1 MRQFLSS
8 DYLLGELGLSPENMQ
23 KRLGD
28 GLYEQKL
35 LREALV
41 ARTGQRFIAGLDSD
55 EAMFRYLMDNAI
67 ASKEALNLSVGIS
80 LSAEQVAALTH
91 DIVWM
96 EEREVMGEKVLVPVL
111 YMAQA
116 EGRLAPNGALI
127 QGQDLTLISG
137 GDLSNQGTLR
147 ATNNLSAQA
156 QNIQNSGL
164 MQAGERLSLLAEDSL
179 YNRQGGVL
187 AGRDVDLT
195 ARTGDIL
202 NERSIT
208 RHESALGN
216 SRWESSFADSA
227 ARIEAANS
235 LNLSAGRDVLN
246 LGGVLNSGGDMQITA
261 GRDVSLSSVEERHS
275 ISRGSHYLDS
285 QTAQLISETVAGG
298 NLDIQAGRDLT
309 AVASRIESGH
319 NMQLVAGNDL
329 TLASAA
335 NQSHHYSKS
344 KKRTSQRDLIQQQ
357 GTEVVSGGSFA
368 AVSGNDLTLISSNV
382 TASNEAYLVA
392 GGKVRLL
399 AEQDIDYSFS
409 EKKKKGS
416 FGRKSFKSDERTQVT
431 HVGSSITSG
440 GDLTIISGDEQRYQA
455 AQLSSGADLTLDS
468 GAGIVFE
475 GVKDLEQ
482 QSRIRSK
489 NSWVWQSAKGKG
501 HTDET
506 LIQSQLQAQGEL
518 AIRAAERIQ
527 IDIKEV
533 NQQSVSQTID
543 AMVQADPQLAWLKEM
558 EQRGDVDWRQVK
570 ELHDSFSYSSSGLSG
585 PAAMVIAIVVAYFTA
600 GWGTGLTGATS
611 TAGIAAS
618 NAVVSAVASN
628 AAISTINNKGN
639 LGAAFKDVTSSD
651 ALKSY
656 AVSGITAGLTAGVY
670 DNWTGTQ
677 TGPSNTGAVS
687 NNSGVLA
694 NSGKVAVEGS
704 LSTWSGVGQFAANQ
718 ALQNVTSA
726 TLNKVLGQ
734 DGDFGDALTST
745 LANTFAAAGFNW
757 VGDFSQNNQLDNGS
771 LAKIGLHAIMGG
783 LAAEAAGGDF
793 KSGAL
798 VAGANEAL
806 IDTLAKQY
814 GDMTHEQ
821 RSSLLTMNS

>member
-1 MRQFLSS
+1 M
-8 DYLLGELGLSPENMQ
+8 
-23 KRLGD
+23 
-28 GLYEQKL
+28 
-35 LREALV
+35 
-41 ARTGQRFIAGLDSD
+41 
-55 EAMFRYLMDNAI
+55 
-67 ASKEALNLSVGIS
+67 
-80 LSAEQVAALTH
+80 
-91 DIVWM
+91 
-96 EEREVMGEKVLVPVL
+96 
-111 YMAQA
+111 
-116 EGRLAPNGALI
+116 
-127 QGQDLTLISG
+127 
-137 GDLSNQGTLR
+137 
-147 ATNNLSAQA
+147 
-156 QNIQNSGL
+156 
-164 MQAGERLSLLAEDSL
+164 
-179 YNRQGGVL
+179 
-187 AGRDVDLT
+187 
-195 ARTGDIL
+195 
-202 NERSIT
+202 
-208 RHESALGN
+208 
-216 SRWESSFADSA
+216 
-227 ARIEAANS
+227 
-235 LNLSAGRDVLN
+235 
-246 LGGVLNSGGDMQITA
+246 
-261 GRDVSLSSVEERHS
+261 
-275 ISRGSHYLDS
+275 
-285 QTAQLISETVAGG
+285 
-298 NLDIQAGRDLT
+298 
-309 AVASRIESGH
+309 
-319 NMQLVAGNDL
+319 
-329 TLASAA
+329 LAS
-335 NQSHHYSKS
+335 
-344 KKRTSQRDLIQQQ
+344 L
-357 GTEVVSGGSFA
+357 VC
-368 AVSGNDLTLISSNV
+368 ND
-382 TASNEAYLVA
+382 EAYLVA
-392 GGKVRLL
+392 GGKVQLL
-399 AEQDIDYSFS
+399 AEQDLDYSFS

-440 GDLTIISGDEQRYQA
+440 GDLAIISGDEQRYQA

-489 NSWVWQSAKGKG
+489 NSWAWQSAKGKG

-533 NQQSVSQTID
+533 NQQSISQTID
-543 AMVQADPQLAWLKEM
+543 AMVQADPQLAWIKDM

-600 GWGTGLTGATS
+600 GAASGLVGSVAGATAGSGTAMAAGTAAASAGWANVAITSALTGL
-611 TAGIAAS
+611 AS
-618 NAVVSAVASN
+618 NT
-628 AAISTINNKGN
+628 AIGTINNKGN
-639 LGAAFKDVTSSD
+639 LGAGLKDATTSD

-656 AVSGITAGLTAGVY
+656 AGSGITAGLTAGVY

-694 NSGKVAVEGS
+694 NSGKVAVEGG
-704 LSTWSGVGQFAANQ
+704 LSTWGGVGQFAANQ

-806 IDTLAKQY
+806 IDTLASQY
-814 GDMTHEQ
+814 DSMTHDQ
-821 RSSLLTMNS
+821 RSGLLTMNSQVLGVLVASMAGGDEKDMQTGAWVAGNATNYNRQLHPTERELAQRLAEESEGRYTVEQIEEQLRLSNITGTEINPGTDMLVSGPEGIYDTGGCWIEVGDGQYIQVFSTTDINPEITGYIREKTSVYDWEMPKPVGSATDGFPDWQRDRLTGYPLDEKGGYRVPVVIDGERYSPRFHSCGTTECLAVGANIDFSDPDTLRWIRATEVNALDNASTALSAAAVFTPAGPAAVLSGLSTFSSIVSGFLSDEPYKAGSVELMSTGFKAYAMKRGLDPVVAGKLTNALNATGFFEEAIDKHWRSGVD